1 MTALATSCD
10 QKHTFAISCAWAVLC
25 ELDAELSEVFPCGCE
40 IVSENRHVL
49 LYVHDD

>member
-1 MTALATSCD
+1 MTALGAACNQKPTFATSR
-10 QKHTFAISCAWAVLC
+10 AWAVLC
-25 ELDAELSEVFPCGCE
+25 ELDAELCEVFPRGCE